1 MLVVGLGESNFSSLS
16 PELLEKYMNVYKQP
30 EMFIRINQEMRVFP
44 IVQEGKE
51 TADRLANETVQVISD
66 NGYDGYVKAS
76 PKQIA
81 ETKEA
86 YSIMIRSGDDYTIR
100 RALMDISNSRSN
112 CAARAQ
118 GLIQQ
123 LDSFYLK
130 QETPHY
136 TIYQLSFDKENVRDY
151 SFRSY
156 DELQKAGLHV
166 DAQNYACVY
175 SGRMPDS
182 ATLDTLY
189 EKFNLHR
196 PKDFT
201 GHSMSVSDV
210 IVMTEQ
216 GKNQAYYVDSFGF
229 ANVPEFLESSQ
240 RAQEKVE
247 EKSTTQSRLS
257 DSKAK
262 ASVLSK
268 LQEKKA
274 QAAELNK
281 KKEKPEKSKG
291 LDLS

>member
-1 MLVVGLGESNFSSLS
+1 
-16 PELLEKYMNVYKQP
+16 
-30 EMFIRINQEMRVFP
+30 
-44 IVQEGKE
+44 
-51 TADRLANETVQVISD
+51 
-66 NGYDGYVKAS
+66 
-76 PKQIA
+76 
-81 ETKEA
+81 
-86 YSIMIRSGDDYTIR
+86 
-100 RALMDISNSRSN
+100 MDISNSGSD

-123 LDSFYLK
+123 LDSFYLE

-136 TIYQLSFDKENVRDY
+136 TIYQLSFDRENIRDY

-156 DELQKAGLHV
+156 DELQKAGLNV
-166 DAQNYACVY
+166 DAQNYSCVY
-175 SGRMPDS
+175 CGRMPDG

-210 IVMTEQ
+210 IVMTQHGE
-216 GKNQAYYVDSFGF
+216 NQAYYVDSFGF

-240 RAQEKVE
+240 RAQEKVK

-262 ASVLSK
+262 TSVLSK

-281 KKEKPEKSKG
+281 KKEKPEKSKE